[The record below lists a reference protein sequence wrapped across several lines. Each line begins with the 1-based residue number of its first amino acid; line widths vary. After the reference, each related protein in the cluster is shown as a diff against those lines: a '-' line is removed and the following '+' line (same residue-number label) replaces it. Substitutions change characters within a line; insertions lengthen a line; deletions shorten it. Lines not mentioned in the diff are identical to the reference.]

1 MLFFGFASLLES
13 VDIISF
19 VFVLSIKIKVIY
31 LYLLL
36 FKLLLHRR
44 YHIEVTPERSKCK
57 RHLTLS
63 FCNKPM
69 NQKYQIIKTNGC
81 WNDRYIQVFVG
92 VVHRRRDVK
101 MGYDRGT
108 RAGPSDVFL
117 FILILQPE
125 KERFEV
131 SQERCHA

>member
-13 VDIISF
+13 VDIISL
-19 VFVLSIKIKVIY
+19 VFVLSTRIKVIY

-44 YHIEVTPERSKCK
+44 YYIEVTPERNKFNVV
-57 RHLTLS
+57 

-69 NQKYQIIKTNGC
+69 NQKYQIIKSNGC

-125 KERFEV
+125 KERFEE